1 MKSTAR
7 SFSGFPGRSAGNKS
21 EPSGR
26 RRRNAVAMACY
37 QTAIEAE
44 GPDSM
49 ADSRRAVAFAGL
61 AVLGSV
67 VGAALAPLTG
77 SPLSASAQAK
87 VLAQWVQLG
96 PDGTSSVRAITDESC
111 PEVTFDGTPVPMGVR
126 SEPGRKV
133 ENVKP
138 ARFPVR
144 GCEAAVP
151 PGTVAAVL
159 DGKPLPLARPNPQR
173 ILMVGDTGCRL
184 DRRTL
189 QDCND
194 PAAWPFPQIAAAA
207 ATARP
212 GLVIH
217 VGDYHYREV
226 ACPAERAGCARSP
239 WGYGFDAWK
248 ADFFDPAA
256 PLLAAAPWIMVRG
269 NHEDCGRAGE
279 GWFRFLDRAPLE
291 PACRDLT
298 GIFVARL
305 GDFGVVV
312 VDGARAE
319 DPAGDM
325 SAMAGLLRHQ
335 FREVLAKVPAEAWIV
350 AHRPFNAMRSAGAQ
364 PVNEVEN
371 KVQELA
377 FGAIMPAGVRM
388 AVAGHIHFFQ
398 AVDFGGLR
406 PPQLVV
412 GTGGDR
418 LSVVPPMSMAG
429 ADVNG
434 INVVN
439 SFTYAGFAYM
449 VWDRT
454 GNLWV
459 GTLFDAGGKP
469 LTHCRL
475 IDRSLTCGL

>member
-1 MKSTAR
+1 MAR
-7 SFSGFPGRSAGNKS
+7 IRSRSIAS
-21 EPSGR
+21 
-26 RRRNAVAMACY
+26 AV
-37 QTAIEAE
+37 
-44 GPDSM
+44 
-49 ADSRRAVAFAGL
+49 VA
-61 AVLGSV
+61 V
-67 VGAALAPLTG
+67 VGSALGAPLAF
-77 SPLSASAQAK
+77 PLGAEAK

-96 PDGTSSVRAITDESC
+96 PDATSSVRAITEDAC
-111 PEVTFDGTPVPMGVR
+111 PAVTFDGTPVAMSVR
-126 SEPGRKV
+126 SEPAQKI

-138 ARFPVR
+138 AEFSVR
-144 GCEAAVP
+144 GCEVAVP
-151 PGTVAAVL
+151 SGAVAAVL
-159 DGKPLPLARPNPQR
+159 DGRPLPLARPNPQR
-173 ILMVGDTGCRL
+173 ILIFGDTGCRL

-194 PAAWPFPQIAAAA
+194 PVAWPFPQIAATA

-212 GLVIH
+212 DLVIH
-217 VGDYHYREV
+217 VGDYHYRE
-226 ACPAERAGCARSP
+226 APCPAENAGCARSP

-279 GWFRFLDRAPLE
+279 GWLRFLDRLPL
-291 PACRDLT
+291 ASTCHDLT

-305 GDFGVVV
+305 GDFGFVV
-312 VDGARAE
+312 VDGAHAD
-319 DPAGDM
+319 DPGGDM
-325 SAMAGLLRHQ
+325 SAMAGMLRDQ
-335 FREVLAKVPAEAWIV
+335 FRAVVAKVPAEAWIIS
-350 AHRPFNAMRSAGAQ
+350 HRPFNSMRSADGQ

-377 FGAIMPAGVRM
+377 FGALMPAGVRM

-418 LSVVPPMSMAG
+418 LSVVPPMSLVG

-434 INVVN
+434 IEVVN
-439 SFTYAGFAYM
+439 SVTYAGFAYM

-454 GNLWV
+454 GNLWI
-459 GTLFDAGGKP
+459 GTLFDADGRP
-469 LTHCRL
+469 LNHCRL
-475 IDRSLTCGL
+475 LDRSLTCG